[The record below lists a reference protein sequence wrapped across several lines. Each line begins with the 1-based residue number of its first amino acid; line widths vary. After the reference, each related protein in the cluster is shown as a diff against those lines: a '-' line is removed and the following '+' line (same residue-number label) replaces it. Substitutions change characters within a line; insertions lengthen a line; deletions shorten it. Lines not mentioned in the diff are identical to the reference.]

1 MNYHKNDLSVSA
13 ACLVLMSFLMY
24 CSYAELAD
32 ITFWQS
38 GIISIVFSLGVI
50 VLIAK
55 GWLMAVKA
63 VIADYKFHNN
73 RKP

>member
-1 MNYHKNDLSVSA
+1 
-13 ACLVLMSFLMY
+13 MY

-63 VIADYKFHNN
+63 VIADYKFQNN